1 MSSGAYVALSGLQA
15 RAEQLNRLAD
25 DLANVNTAGYKAERG
40 TTAAAERPVD
50 AFSNALQSAIE
61 VAEGPRSLDL
71 RSGAV
76 TPTGRDLDLA
86 IDGRG
91 FFVVQTPEGIRY
103 TRNGHFTRRADNVL
117 ATEHGYAVLG
127 ETGPL
132 TLPAGGGAL
141 RIGEGGEILSG
152 DTPIGRPQ
160 IVDFPQAVGLSR
172 EDGAL
177 FRAGAGSVP
186 MPVTG
191 TNFVAGAVE
200 QSNVSPVERMASL
213 TAVSRSFEALQR
225 GVTIMSADAAL
236 ANDAVKAAN
245 ESPDIRAELVERMR
259 ALLASGELGSDAGA
273 LADSLIDSMI
283 DKTQPTDKK

>member
-15 RAEQLNRLAD
+15 RAEQLNRPAG
-25 DLANVNTAGYKAERG
+25 DLANVNTAGYKAARG

-50 AFSNALQSAIE
+50 AFSNALQSAID
-61 VAEGPRSLDL
+61 VAEGQRSLDL

-117 ATEHGYAVLG
+117 ATEQGYAVLG
-127 ETGPL
+127 DTGPL

-160 IVDFPQAVGLSR
+160 IVDFPQAVGLSG

-177 FRAGAGSVP
+177 FRAAAGSVP

-200 QSNVSPVERMASL
+200 QSNVSLVERMASL
-213 TAVSRSFEALQR
+213 TAVSRSVEALQR

-259 ALLASGELGSDAGA
+259 ALLAAGELGSDAGA

>member
-1 MSSGAYVALSGLQA
+1 MSSGAYIALSGLQA
-15 RAEQLNRLAD
+15 RAEQLNRLAG

-40 TTAAAERPVD
+40 TTAAAERPTD
-50 AFSNALQSAIE
+50 AFSSALQSAID

-91 FFVVQTPEGIRY
+91 FFVIQTPEGLRY

-117 ATEHGYAVLG
+117 ATEQGYAVLG
-127 ETGPL
+127 DTGPL
-132 TLPAGGGAL
+132 TLPAGGGPL
-141 RIGEGGEILSG
+141 RVGEGGEILSG
-152 DTPIGRPQ
+152 DTPIGKPQ

-186 MPVTG
+186 TPVNGATL
-191 TNFVAGAVE
+191 VAGAVE
-200 QSNVSPVERMASL
+200 QSNVSLVERMASL
-213 TAVSRSFEALQR
+213 TEVSRSFEALQR
-225 GVTIMSADAAL
+225 GVTIMI
-236 ANDAVKAAN
+236 NDI
-245 ESPDIRAELVERMR
+245 DGRAIT
-259 ALLASGELGSDAGA
+259 ELGRR
-273 LADSLIDSMI
+273 
-283 DKTQPTDKK
+283 